1 MSLGLI
7 QGLRDKHPHALIHVL
22 VVPWCQAVYQLSS
35 SVDQTILIDV
45 GHGQMGLGIR
55 WRVAQTLK
63 KESYDEAYILP
74 NSWKSALIPFLARI
88 PKRIGYWG
96 EGRWGLLTHGKKKPK
111 NLPLLVQRYQH
122 LAELSPDS
130 IEPRL
135 SVTMS
140 PDTAKK
146 LKDDWKI
153 NPDLPIIALCPGAE
167 YGPAKRWPTT
177 NFAQTIRDYGQKGWQ
192 GVILGSP
199 KDGEVANE
207 IIQSAEGHGIN
218 LVGKTSL
225 KEAMEIL
232 SMAKLVV
239 TNDSGLMHV
248 AAAFNLPTIAIFG
261 SSSPTYTPPL
271 SKHARV
277 VYQGVSCSPCFLRQC
292 PLQGEAYLHCLTA
305 ITPEHIYPI
314 AESMEK

>member
-1 MSLGLI
+1 
-7 QGLRDKHPHALIHVL
+7 
-22 VVPWCQAVYQLSS
+22 
-35 SVDQTILIDV
+35 
-45 GHGQMGLGIR
+45 
-55 WRVAQTLK
+55 
-63 KESYDEAYILP
+63 
-74 NSWKSALIPFLARI
+74 
-88 PKRIGYWG
+88 
-96 EGRWGLLTHGKKKPK
+96 
-111 NLPLLVQRYQH
+111 
-122 LAELSPDS
+122 
-130 IEPRL
+130 
-135 SVTMS
+135 
-140 PDTAKK
+140 
-146 LKDDWKI
+146 
-153 NPDLPIIALCPGAE
+153 
-167 YGPAKRWPTT
+167 
-177 NFAQTIRDYGQKGWQ
+177 
-192 GVILGSP
+192 
-199 KDGEVANE
+199 VANE

-271 SKHARV
+271 SKHSRV
-277 VYQGVSCSPCFLRQC
+277 VYQGVSCSPCFLREC